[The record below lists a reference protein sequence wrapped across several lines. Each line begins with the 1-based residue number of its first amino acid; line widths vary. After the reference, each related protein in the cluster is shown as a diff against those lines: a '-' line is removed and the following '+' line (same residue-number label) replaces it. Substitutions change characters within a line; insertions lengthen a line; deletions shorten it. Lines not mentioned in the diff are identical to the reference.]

1 MSEHLWTLLCTA
13 CEVEKESLS
22 ALRKC
27 LNAVVH
33 PAARERLHE
42 HLSETRW
49 QMKLLDACLDIN
61 GVDKSRFK
69 RGVARLVPKISRENL
84 FTIKCAEVDLY
95 EKIIFIARKGH
106 TSDVLQACREIL
118 EQERAMAE
126 WIEDNHAL
134 VNISFSAI
142 A

>member
-13 CEVEKESLS
+13 CEVEKESLN

-27 LNAVVH
+27 IGSAVN
-33 PAARERLHE
+33 PAARAKLNA

-61 GVDKSRFK
+61 GVDKGRFE

-84 FTIKCAEVDLY
+84 LTIKCAEIDLY

-106 TSDVLQACREIL
+106 TPDVLQACREIL

-126 WIEDNHAL
+126 WIEDNHML
-134 VNISFSAI
+134 VNISFSAV